1 MPTRPKVNAKV
12 TGKKAIKKLESEQD
26 ADREAVL
33 DEREK
38 LRRQFPSAYAAD
50 IGVLHGDKIE
60 VMLRLTYSQAESL
73 ARLLKENKL

>member
-1 MPTRPKVNAKV
+1 MKKPK
-12 TGKKAIKKLESEQD
+12 GKSRAIKKLESEQD

-38 LRRQFPSAYAAD
+38 LRRQFPLAYSAD
-50 IGVLHGDKIE
+50 IGVLPGDKVE
-60 VMLRLTYSQAESL
+60 VMLRMTYSQAEGL

>member
-1 MPTRPKVNAKV
+1 MPKPKAKSK
-12 TGKKAIKKLESEQD
+12 TIKKLQNEQD
-26 ADREAVL
+26 SDREAVL

-38 LRRQFPSAYAAD
+38 LRLQFPAAYSAD
-50 IGVLHGDKIE
+50 IGVLPGDKIE